1 LDDPLFVYRIARKKE
16 FHDTAADGR
25 ILPIEEQADT
35 LCNQKPTFSPHQTF
49 VRRFLSPET
58 PYRNLLLYHGV
69 GTGKTCSA
77 IGLAEETRQFMK
89 RSGKKSKIMVVAPSL
104 LLDNFRR
111 QLFDESQLSQDP
123 ATLQWNL
130 PSCVGPA
137 LLEEIMA
144 SPTWSME
151 TLQKADLVR
160 RIHSLVKASY
170 VFLEY
175 TQFANVC
182 RMALNRNK
190 PPGATESADEQAHR
204 ERQNIERV
212 FHNVLLIIDEIQN
225 INEYLRDPALP
236 VSPDKPGEGAKERE
250 REREREQE
258 QVPLPNAPPSSVELH
273 EVGAVLMRVVQYTRT
288 LRILGLSATPMVH
301 SPAEIVWLA
310 NLFNANDKRPLL
322 SVADVFT
329 ETGNFREAQPE
340 NGIEGGEEMLRR
352 KLRGYVSFVRGEN
365 PYTFPFRLYP
375 SLFAPENSL
384 QHSQSANAPLLDLF
398 VTTVVDPRDSYQMQ
412 VYAATKERFLRTHP
426 HVGDWASYEGWTP
439 LELRDL
445 QPCVDALT
453 VAFPSPAM
461 DQWLVEGG
469 EDVGALNSAL
479 QLASVV
485 TSKRTQVAS
494 KLQKEPPL
502 TLRHQFQYRSAVL
515 QTHGRVFSPD
525 LLPRYSARMTAICQH
540 IRDSEGIV
548 LVYADSVEHGVLP
561 MALALEEM
569 GFTRCSRALG
579 YDQRTLFRQPAAK
592 EVDSTTM
599 RTQADHLRDNLP
611 TFHPARYMMITEDP
625 QLSPSNELDVELAS
639 SASNRDGTKARV
651 ILLSSVGVEG
661 LDFKNVRQIH
671 VLHTSS
677 GVSVNQLEQVIGRG
691 VRNLSHCG
699 LPFSK
704 RNVQIYLHTTHVG
717 DGDGDGYENGNEGE
731 ELADRVVYRLAE
743 RKAVQMGRVTRLLK
757 ENAADCQLNLAQS
770 HWTADRL
777 NQEVANQSIRLQ
789 LSSLLR
795 SSTLPSSFAK
805 EEIRVPR
812 EVDFRAGDL
821 DGSNLCDYMTC
832 AYQCRPPS
840 DGSAKKGKQE
850 DLDWSTYSSRYVHDD
865 VREIAETI
873 QDLFKER
880 EAYRFAEIVAAVN
893 HLQVHP
899 LEEIVYALSLFSSP
913 RSSLDGRG
921 PLRNREGV
929 AGHLVTRG
937 GLYVFQPALASND
950 PGRSSNVV
958 LFSQPKERDL
968 APAIEDADFEALS
981 PYHRLIVR
989 IAECVQTVWSTHPRV
1004 SLGETNWYK
1013 HMSCVLNHLRV
1024 VYGFS
1029 RMHLLYCV
1037 VAHFLD
1043 TASFADNCLA
1053 IEGTFGRTVYTVEP
1067 EIEQCFVAHY
1077 RAVQTERHRIAFPL
1091 ADEGGHVR
1099 NFAVVTTGPRSAW
1112 KWSAEEPS
1120 SSAAAAAEASVK
1132 DKSRRP
1138 LGPVVGSWSRFSPP
1152 AFQYTVSAAP
1162 DVVRRCS
1169 DARKAGGKRRL
1180 RDALNA
1186 LANTPLYKESDG
1198 MTPGELCAVLE
1209 CVLRIN
1215 QLRLGSKHTFFWTP
1229 AESVVVDKEW
1239 TAVSAASSVPD
1250 SVATTQNNIKIF
1262 VRV

>member
-1 LDDPLFVYRIARKKE
+1 LDDPLFGYRIARKKE

-25 ILPIEEQADT
+25 ILPIEERANT
-35 LCNQKPTFSPHQTF
+35 LCNKKTTFSAHQTF
-49 VRRFLSPET
+49 VRRFLSPDT

-89 RSGKKSKIMVVAPSL
+89 RSGNKCKIMVVAPSL

-130 PSCVGPA
+130 PSCVGPS

-144 SPTWSME
+144 SPSFSPA
-151 TLQKADLVR
+151 TLQKADLAR
-160 RIHSLVKASY
+160 KIHSLIKASY

-182 RMALNRNK
+182 RMALNRNR
-190 PPGATESADEQAHR
+190 PPGAHETAEEQAHR

-225 INEYLRDPALP
+225 INEYLRDPASSASSADQQGEEERDQPP
-236 VSPDKPGEGAKERE
+236 V
-250 REREREQE
+250 
-258 QVPLPNAPPSSVELH
+258 PNAPSSSSDGELH
-273 EVGAVLMRVVQYTRT
+273 EVGAVLMRVVQYTQT
-288 LRILGLSATPMVH
+288 LRILALSATLMVH

-329 ETGNFREAQPE
+329 ETGDFREGQPE
-340 NGIEGGEEMLRR
+340 NGIEGGDALLRR

-375 SLFAPENSL
+375 SLFSPANSL
-384 QHSQSANAPLLDLF
+384 RDDNQHLLDLF
-398 VTTVVDPRDSYQMQ
+398 VTEVVDPRDSYQMQ
-412 VYAATKERFLRTHP
+412 VYAATKERFLKTHP
-426 HVGDWASYEGWTP
+426 HVGDWASYGGWTP
-439 LELRDL
+439 RELRDL
-445 QPCVDALT
+445 QPCLDALT

-469 EDVGALNSAL
+469 DPQALDSAL
-479 QLASVV
+479 QLNSVV

-494 KLQKEPPL
+494 KLHKDQPV
-502 TLRHQFQYRSAVL
+502 TLRHQFQYRSTVL

-525 LLPRYSARMTAICQH
+525 LLPRYSARIAAICQH

-579 YDQRTLFRQPAAK
+579 YGQRTLFRQPAAK
-592 EVDSTTM
+592 EVDCTTM
-599 RTQADHLRDNLP
+599 RTQADHLRHNLP

-625 QLSPSNELDVELAS
+625 ELSPSNALDVEMAS

-651 ILLSSVGVEG
+651 ILLSSVGAEG
-661 LDFKNVRQIH
+661 LDFKHVRQIH

-691 VRNLSHCG
+691 VRNLSHCA

-704 RNVQIYLHTTHVG
+704 RNVQIYLHTTRLSSAEEED
-717 DGDGDGYENGNEGE
+717 DGEEE
-731 ELADRVVYRLAE
+731 ELADRVVYRVAE

-770 HWTADRL
+770 QWTADRL
-777 NQEVANQSIRLQ
+777 NQEVANQSIRVQ
-789 LSSLLR
+789 LSLLDP
-795 SSTLPSSFAK
+795 PSDAAGV
-805 EEIRVPR
+805 EETRVPR

-832 AYQCRPPS
+832 AYQCMPKN
-840 DGSAKKGKQE
+840 DGAPQPAAEG
-850 DLDWSTYSSRYVHDD
+850 DLDWSTYSARHAHDD
-865 VREIAETI
+865 VREIAEI
-873 QDLFKER
+873 IRDLFKER

-899 LEEIVYALSLFSSP
+899 LEEIVNALSLLSSP
-913 RSSLDGRG
+913 RSSHGGRE

-929 AGHLVTRG
+929 AGHLTTRG
-937 GLYVFQPALASND
+937 GLYVFQAVSEAND
-950 PGRSSNVV
+950 PAPSSNVV
-958 LFSQPKERDL
+958 LFSRPVERSSP
-968 APAIEDADFEALS
+968 PAIEDADFDALS

-989 IAECVQTVWSTHPRV
+989 VAECVQTVWTTHPRV
-1004 SLGETNWYK
+1004 SLGETDWYK
-1013 HMSCVLNHLRV
+1013 QMSCVLNHLRV

-1067 EIEQCFVAHY
+1067 EIEQCFAAHY
-1077 RAVQTERHRIAFPL
+1077 RAVQTARRRIVFPL

-1099 NFAVVTTGPRSAW
+1099 NFAVATTGPRSHW
-1112 KWSAEEPS
+1112 QWSAEEKASPSSSS
-1120 SSAAAAAEASVK
+1120 SSAAATAAAEASVK
-1132 DKSRRP
+1132 DKSRLP
-1138 LGPVVGSWSRFSPP
+1138 LGAVVGSWAAHPP

-1162 DVVRRCS
+1162 GVVRRCS

-1180 RDALNA
+1180 RDTLNT

-1209 CVLRIN
+1209 SVLRIH
-1215 QLRLGSKHTFFWTP
+1215 QLRHGSKQTFFWTP
-1229 AESVVVDKEW
+1229 AESIVVENEW
-1239 TAVSAASSVPD
+1239 TAVSAP
-1250 SVATTQNNIKIF
+1250 QNNIKIF
-1262 VRV
+1262 LRV